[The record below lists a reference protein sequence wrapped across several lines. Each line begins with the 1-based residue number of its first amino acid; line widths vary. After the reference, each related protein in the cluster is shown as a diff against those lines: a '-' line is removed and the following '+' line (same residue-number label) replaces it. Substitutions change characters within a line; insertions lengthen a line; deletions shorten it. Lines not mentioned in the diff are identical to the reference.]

1 MRHWVEVSIAVTPET
16 EEAIVNAFWELGSSG
31 VLQSGDGSTGASDR
45 VTGFW
50 PDRPGVDEKLNRIA
64 RLWEELRNLGMAK
77 GPCRISSRKV
87 AEDDW
92 TGKWKAEVGP
102 VRVSEGLVVAPPW
115 SEPPWSEPHRT
126 EPHRADVPRAEA
138 HHSGPSLSD
147 RPLVVRI
154 NPGTGFGTGGHETTQ
169 LCLRQLEKRI
179 RPGDR
184 VLDVGSGSG
193 VLAIASVLLGASR
206 ATGIDID
213 PETLANA
220 QENARLNWVAD
231 RVDVHAG
238 RLDHPAVGGHYRVVV
253 SNISAASLTA
263 MLPGFAACLHP
274 NGELILSGLLIE
286 EAGSFEAALSSGGFS
301 LLEQETLGVWWVGAA
316 VPATGRTAFD
326 RKGVGRTASHDRRN

>member
-1 MRHWVEVSIAVTPET
+1 MRHWVEVTITVSSET

-31 VLQSGDGSTGASDR
+31 VLQSGGGRTGASDR

-50 PDRPGVDEKLNRIA
+50 PDRPGVDEKLDRIA
-64 RLWEELRNLGMAK
+64 RLWEELRNLGMAE
-77 GPCRISSRKV
+77 GPCRISSRMV
-87 AEDDW
+87 SEDDW
-92 TGKWKAEVGP
+92 AGKWKAELGP

-115 SEPPWSEPHRT
+115 SKAPWP
-126 EPHRADVPRAEA
+126 EA
-138 HHSGPSLSD
+138 HRSGPSLTG

-193 VLAIASVLLGASR
+193 VLAIASILLGATR

-213 PETLANA
+213 SETLGNA
-220 QENARLNWVAD
+220 RENARLNGVAD

-238 RLDHPAVGGHYRVVV
+238 RLDHPAVSGHYRVVV
-253 SNISAASLTA
+253 SNISAASLTD

-274 NGELILSGLLIE
+274 TGELILSGLLIE
-286 EAGSFEAALSSGGFS
+286 EAESFEAALAGGGFS
-301 LLEQETLGVWWVGAA
+301 LIERETMGEWWAGAA
-316 VPATGRTAFD
+316 VPATGRSAA
-326 RKGVGRTASHDRRN
+326 GRTASLDRRN

>member
-1 MRHWVEVSIAVTPET
+1 MRHWVEVTITVSPET

-31 VLQSGDGSTGASDR
+31 VQQSAGGRTGSSDR

-50 PDRPGVDEKLNRIA
+50 PDRPGVNEKLHRIA
-64 RLWEELRNLGMAK
+64 RLWEELRNLGMAE
-77 GPCRISSRKV
+77 GPCRISTRKV
-87 AEDDW
+87 SEDDW
-92 TGKWKAEVGP
+92 TGKWKAQVGP
-102 VRVSEGLVVAPPW
+102 VRISEGLTVAPPW
-115 SEPPWSEPHRT
+115 SEVPRSEP
-126 EPHRADVPRAEA
+126 PR
-138 HHSGPSLSD
+138 SD

-193 VLAIASVLLGASR
+193 VLSIAAVLLGASR

-213 PETLANA
+213 PETIGNA
-220 QENARLNWVAD
+220 LENARLNGVAD

-238 RLDHPAVGGHYRVVV
+238 RLDHPAVDGRYRIVV

-263 MLPGFAACLHP
+263 MLPGFAAHLHP
-274 NGELILSGLLIE
+274 GGELILSGLLIE
-286 EAGSFEAALSSGGFS
+286 EAGPFEASLASGGFA
-301 LLEQETLGVWWVGAA
+301 LLERETQGLWWAGAA
-316 VPATGRTAFD
+316 VPATGQMAT
-326 RKGVGRTASHDRRN
+326 GRSGNGPDGKP

>member
-1 MRHWVEVSIAVTPET
+1 MRHWVEVTIAVSPET

-31 VLQSGDGSTGASDR
+31 VLQSGGGRTGASDR

-50 PDRPGVDEKLNRIA
+50 PDGPGGEENLDRIA
-64 RLWEELRNLGMAK
+64 RLWEELRNLGMAE

-87 AEDDW
+87 SEDDW
-92 TGKWKAEVGP
+92 AGKWKAQVGP
-102 VRVSEGLVVAPPW
+102 VRVSEGLMVAPPW
-115 SEPPWSEPHRT
+115 SKAPWSEVPWSEPHR
-126 EPHRADVPRAEA
+126 ADAPRAEA
-138 HHSGPSLSD
+138 HHSGPSRSD

-169 LCLRQLEKRI
+169 LCLRQLEKRV

-193 VLAIASVLLGASR
+193 VLAIASVLLGADR

-213 PETLANA
+213 PETLGNA
-220 QENARLNWVAD
+220 RENARLNGVAD
-231 RVDVHAG
+231 RVDVHEG
-238 RLDHPAVGGHYRVVV
+238 PMDHPAVGGRYRIVV

-274 NGELILSGLLIE
+274 TGELILSGLLIE
-286 EAGSFEAALSSGGFS
+286 EAGSFEAALASGDFS
-301 LLEQETLGVWWVGAA
+301 LLERETLGVWWAGTA
-316 VPATGRTAFD
+316 VPATGRTAA
-326 RKGVGRTASHDRRN
+326 GRTASHDRRN

>member
-1 MRHWVEVSIAVTPET
+1 MCHWVEVTIAVSPET

-31 VLQSGDGSTGASDR
+31 VQQSAGGRTGASDR

-50 PDRPGVDEKLNRIA
+50 PDRPGVNEKLHRIA
-64 RLWEELRNLGMAK
+64 RLWEELRNLGMAE
-77 GPCRISSRKV
+77 GPCRISTRKV
-87 AEDDW
+87 SEDDW
-92 TGKWKAEVGP
+92 TGKWKAQVGP
-102 VRVSEGLVVAPPW
+102 VRISEGLTVAPPW
-115 SEPPWSEPHRT
+115 SEVHRSEVHRSEVHRSEP
-126 EPHRADVPRAEA
+126 PR
-138 HHSGPSLSD
+138 SD

-193 VLAIASVLLGASR
+193 VLSIAAVLLGASR

-213 PETLANA
+213 PETIGNA
-220 QENARLNWVAD
+220 LENARLNGVAD

-238 RLDHPAVGGHYRVVV
+238 RLDHPAVDGRYRIVV

-263 MLPGFAACLHP
+263 MLPGFAAHLHP
-274 NGELILSGLLIE
+274 GGELILSGLLIK
-286 EAGSFEAALSSGGFS
+286 EAGPFEASLASGGFA
-301 LLEQETLGVWWVGAA
+301 LLERETQGLWWAGAA
-316 VPATGRTAFD
+316 VPATGQMAT
-326 RKGVGRTASHDRRN
+326 GRYGNGPDGKP

>member
-1 MRHWVEVSIAVTPET
+1 MRHWVEVTLDISPET

-31 VLQSGDGSTGASDR
+31 VLQSGGKRTGASDR

-50 PDRPGVDEKLNRIA
+50 PDRPEVNEKLDRIT
-64 RLWEELRNLGMAK
+64 RLWEALRNLGLAE
-77 GPCRISSRKV
+77 GPCRISTRKV
-87 AEDDW
+87 SEDDW
-92 TGKWKAEVGP
+92 AGKWKAQVGP
-102 VRVSEGLVVAPPW
+102 VRVSQRLMVAPPW
-115 SEPPWSEPHRT
+115 SEAPWSEAPWS
-126 EPHRADVPRAEA
+126 EVPR
-138 HHSGPSLSD
+138 SGPSPSDAPRSKPHHSEPPRSD

-169 LCLRQLEKRI
+169 LCLRQLEKRV

-193 VLAIASVLLGASR
+193 VLAIAAVLLGASR

-220 QENARLNWVAD
+220 RENARLNGVAG

-238 RLDHPAVGGHYRVVV
+238 RMDHPAVGGRYRVVI

-274 NGELILSGLLIE
+274 TGELILSGLLIE
-286 EAGSFEAALSSGGFS
+286 EAGAFEAALTGGGFS
-301 LLEQETLGVWWVGAA
+301 LIERETMGLWWAGAA
-316 VPATGRTAFD
+316 VPAT
-326 RKGVGRTASHDRRN
+326 